1 VTKAGSGAA
10 LLALFFAGLT
20 FRPQIVGAG
29 PLFPLIQD
37 DLDVSHAVIG
47 LLGTIPVLCMG
58 LLAPPAAY
66 VVRRLGTRAGIG
78 LSIVLVGVFG
88 LVRAV
93 APGIVLVVL
102 LTLGV
107 GVGMGLG
114 GAIVP
119 VAVKERYAQR
129 PGFATGIYG
138 TGIQGGSA
146 LSAAAAVPLAHG
158 LDGWRSSLLVFS
170 AVTCVLAAGWFLLM
184 RGEPAHAP
192 PLERPPMLPWR
203 RPIAWLLVVVFGLM
217 ACTYYGLANW
227 LADSYVER
235 GWSDSRAGWM
245 FAVLN
250 LTSIPGAL
258 LIPWLSDHI
267 GSRRP
272 WLVGTAAVYALSSLG
287 FVQLPGAVWLWAVIG
302 GVASGAM
309 FALVLTLPVDLERDA
324 RTVGAMVGMMLGLGY
339 VIGATSPL
347 LLGAVRDATGSF
359 TGSLWLVVGFSALL
373 TVTVACLPQTRRRPG
388 AVTTS

>member
-1 VTKAGSGAA
+1 
-10 LLALFFAGLT
+10 
-20 FRPQIVGAG
+20 
-29 PLFPLIQD
+29 
-37 DLDVSHAVIG
+37 VIG

-58 LLAPPAAY
+58 LLAPPAAL
-66 VVRRLGTRAGIG
+66 VVRRLGTRGGIG
-78 LSIVLVGVFG
+78 LAIVLVGVFG
-88 LVRAV
+88 VLRSI

-119 VAVKERYAQR
+119 VAVKERWSAR
-129 PGFATGIYG
+129 SGFATGIYG
-138 TGIQGGSA
+138 TGIQAGSA

-158 LDGWRSSLLVFS
+158 LDGWRSSLAVFS
-170 AVTCVLAAGWFLLM
+170 VVTCVLAAAWFLLM
-184 RGEPAHAP
+184 RREPAHARP
-192 PLERPPMLPWR
+192 VERPPMLPVR
-203 RPIAWLLVVVFGLM
+203 RPVAWLLVLIFGLM
-217 ACTYYGLANW
+217 ACTYYGLSNW
-227 LADSYVER
+227 LADSFVER

-258 LIPWLSDHI
+258 LVPWLSDHI

-272 WLVGTAAVYALSSLG
+272 WLVGTAAVYAVSSLG
-287 FVQLPGAVWLWAVIG
+287 FVQLPGAVWLWAVLG

-309 FALVLTLPVDLERDA
+309 FALVLTLPLDLERNP

-339 VIGATSPL
+339 VIGACSPL
-347 LLGAVRDATGSF
+347 LLGVVRDETGSF
-359 TGSLWLVVGFSALL
+359 TGSLWLVVAFSSLL
-373 TVTVACLPQTRRRPG
+373 TVAVGCLPHTRRSMST
-388 AVTTS
+388 VTTP